1 MKINWGTGIEMTQR
15 ACRMAVIL
23 ALLLIAS
30 TAMSQQYY
38 LYSPKAASAE
48 AKINKADGEILVSE
62 IVIKKG
68 DTLSGISRKFSGK
81 GSYYPQILLFNDIK
95 NPNLIRTGDSLRVPV
110 KKELA
115 GVTESKSRDKL
126 TVKTPT
132 PKNKKEAYITPSTPA
147 YDRSSLAKPTKVDK
161 PVSVDKKSGE
171 QQLFDQ
177 AFGAYSSGN
186 CSAAIAMFDK
196 ILAANPDS
204 SFAADATLYKADCL
218 LKLSGQ

>member
-1 MKINWGTGIEMTQR
+1 MTQR
-15 ACRMAVIL
+15 ACGMALML
-23 ALLLIAS
+23 ALLSIAS

-38 LYSPKAASAE
+38 LYSPKEASAE
-48 AKINKADGEILVSE
+48 AKANKADGEILVSE

-95 NPNLIRTGDSLRVPV
+95 NPNLIRAGASLRVPV

-115 GVTESKSRDKL
+115 GVTESKSGTKL
-126 TVKTPT
+126 AVKTVA
-132 PKNKKEAYITPSTPA
+132 PKIKKEAAITPSAPA
-147 YDRSSLAKPTKVDK
+147 YDSSTLDKPVKVDK
-161 PVSVDKKSGE
+161 PVSVDQKSGE

-196 ILAANPDS
+196 ILAGNPDS